1 MTIAGLGLF
10 AMVGSALKR
19 SWVSQK
25 FKKFT

>member
-1 MTIAGLGLF
+1 MAGLGLF

-25 FKKFT
+25 V

>member
-10 AMVGSALKR
+10 AMVSSALKR

-25 FKKFT
+25 V

>member
-25 FKKFT
+25 V